1 MHGLCT
7 EQMDLTAMPYFPT
20 KNDWLISGDLVKLGC
35 VTISA
40 CLLIFHSKADWLTGL
55 C

>member
-7 EQMDLTAMPYFPT
+7 EQMDVTAMPYSPT
-20 KNDWLISGDLVKLGC
+20 KNDRIISGDLVKLGC